1 MFKNFGYF
9 IREAG
14 TSLSRNR
21 LLSIATVSTVAI
33 CIFILG
39 VALLLTLNANRFVDQ
54 LESDLEIMVYVDKE
68 LDEDETADLGDILET
83 TAGIQSVEYI
93 PRDEAL
99 EGLEDKFRSEKYT
112 LRDTVGKDNPLP
124 DSFSVKA
131 EQPHEVVKIAKEIE
145 KMPGVYKVN
154 YGKEMVE
161 RLFSVTKWVRII
173 SMVLI
178 LLLALAAVFLIAT
191 TIRLAV
197 FSRRKEIYLMKLVG
211 ATDWFIRWPFFLEGI
226 ILGVV
231 GSLIAIGLLIL
242 AYGSLLESIQNAIFF
257 IPLIENGKILT
268 SIYLSLLGAGAVLG
282 VLGTWFS
289 LNRFLDV

>member
-1 MFKNFGYF
+1 M
-9 IREAG
+9 
-14 TSLSRNR
+14 
-21 LLSIATVSTVAI
+21 
-33 CIFILG
+33 
-39 VALLLTLNANRFVDQ
+39 TLNANRFVDQ

-178 LLLALAAVFLIAT
+178 LLLALAAVF
-191 TIRLAV
+191 
-197 FSRRKEIYLMKLVG
+197 
-211 ATDWFIRWPFFLEGI
+211 
-226 ILGVV
+226 
-231 GSLIAIGLLIL
+231 
-242 AYGSLLESIQNAIFF
+242 
-257 IPLIENGKILT
+257 
-268 SIYLSLLGAGAVLG
+268 
-282 VLGTWFS
+282 
-289 LNRFLDV
+289 